1 MTIGDAISDI
11 RVGAAIKLYAVL
23 GSTRGYSLNK
33 SLNKFVGPRLWVK
46 ADCG

>member
-11 RVGAAIKLYAVL
+11 RVGAAIKLCAVL
-23 GSTRGYSLNK
+23 GSSRGYSLNK